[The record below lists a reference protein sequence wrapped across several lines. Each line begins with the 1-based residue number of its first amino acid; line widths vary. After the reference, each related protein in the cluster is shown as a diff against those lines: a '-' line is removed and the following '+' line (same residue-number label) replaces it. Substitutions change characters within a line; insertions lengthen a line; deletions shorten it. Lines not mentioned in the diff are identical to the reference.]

1 MNSRD
6 AILDKLRRARQ
17 PFRDLPPLAERR
29 PVTLLPDQTLPA
41 LRARFIQE
49 AKKVNCHVYTPA
61 SAAEALDLTLELIG
75 SHKRILAWDADQ
87 TGLAGLGDALDRAG
101 VAIAPAN
108 SDGVLVGVTGVNAA
122 LAATGSLVLVSGA
135 GRPRTASLLPDRH
148 IALVP
153 ESRLLP
159 DLEAWFA
166 QQRRDGLA
174 DFRAHSNTVI
184 ITGPSKTADIAQEL
198 ILGAHGPRELHIVL
212 W

>member
-1 MNSRD
+1 MSSRD
-6 AILDKLRRARQ
+6 AILNRLRRARQ
-17 PFRDLPPLAERR
+17 PFTDLPPIAERR
-29 PVTLLPDQTLPA
+29 PVTLLPDQSLPA

-49 AKKVNCHVYTPA
+49 AEKVNCRVHTP
-61 SAAEALDLTLELIG
+61 SSPAEALEVTLELIG
-75 SHKRILAWDADQ
+75 GQRRILAWDAAHIGLD
-87 TGLAGLGDALDRAG
+87 GLAEAWARAG
-101 VAIAPAN
+101 VEVAPPN

-159 DLEAWFA
+159 DLEAWLA
-166 QQRRDGLA
+166 RQRGDQLA

-184 ITGPSKTADIAQEL
+184 VTGPSKTADIAQEL
-198 ILGAHGPRELHIVL
+198 ILGAHGPREVHIVL

>member
-6 AILDKLRRARQ
+6 LILDRLRRARQ
-17 PFRDLPPLAERR
+17 PFTDLPPIAGWR

-41 LRARFIQE
+41 LRARFIRE
-49 AKKVNCHVYTPA
+49 AQQVKCHVHTPT
-61 SAAEALDLTLELIG
+61 SAEEALDVTLELIG
-75 SHKRILAWDADQ
+75 TQAQILAWDADQ
-87 TGLAGLGDALDRAG
+87 IGLEGLSAALDRAN
-101 VAIAPAN
+101 IRTAPPN
-108 SDGVLVGVTGVNAA
+108 SDGVTVGVTGVSAA
-122 LAATGSLVLVSGA
+122 LAATGSLVLMSGP

-153 ESRLLP
+153 QDRLLP

-166 QQRRDGLA
+166 QQRRDGLT
-174 DFRAHSNTVI
+174 DFRARSNTVI

-198 ILGAHGPRELHIVL
+198 ILGAHGPREVHIVL